1 MPPKHWNKGYGRVL
15 AKSYLYYAP
24 KLGYQGSVFNLVY
37 VNNAAS
43 IRYVDYTTFSVCI
56 LPIFLVTSPPSPRLW
71 EALGFMKAG
80 LIPNAGRLKKEGG
93 GEEYV
98 DALVF
103 YKSFVDHQP

>member
-1 MPPKHWNKGYGRVL
+1 M
-15 AKSYLYYAP
+15 
-24 KLGYQGSVFNLVY
+24 FNLVY

-43 IRYVDYTTFSVCI
+43 IRYVSYTTLSV
-56 LPIFLVTSPPSPRLW
+56 PIPPMLLVTSYLLPRLW
-71 EALGFMKAG
+71 EVLGFTKAG

-103 YKSFVDHQP
+103 YKSFVEDHQP